1 MMDKKSLTFL
11 LFWFIV
17 LVPSVGYAEE
27 LSFIQYRTIDG
38 LSFNNVDYLA
48 EDDEGL
54 IYACTN
60 LGLNIFDGTKFTV
73 FNQYNTD
80 GFTNKV
86 NLVTPIAPG
95 YILIGTAEKGLF
107 VYNKF
112 EEQIISL
119 KEFFGFPFFSAVVAT
134 MDEQHRVW
142 IGSDD
147 GRLFCLDGKE
157 LICAIQQGNPLNL
170 VQVDNLPKARIN
182 SLLALNKEIL
192 LGTDEGEIYRVRK
205 IGNDFIVDKPLSLRS
220 IACVYALFEKNKV
233 LYVGTEKGIYRLS
246 NYMDLSYNSEMTL
259 DEPFCLERCI
269 VRTISAHGLNL
280 WVGTEGNGL
289 FKVPINP
296 QKKSTIQQINY
307 SNNKRNGINS
317 DYILS
322 SLIDSDEN
330 LWIGTWFGG
339 INHLD
344 LKKQNYAFIYDQEN
358 ENDIYSNIIWCL
370 QNKSDDEYW
379 VGTHGNGLCSYRLDE
394 NSFVQ
399 EKYSPELQSISS
411 MYQTS
416 DNNYLYV
423 GTWGRGVKVY
433 NAQTLEALPHMEKAL
448 ARLADDRIYSILPDP
463 NGNLWIGCFKNGLQR
478 FCKEKQQ
485 LEPIVLAKKQIDIR
499 FILIDSIKNM
509 IWVASL
515 QNGLFRVECS
525 ETWEPVSIL
534 HFDRFDGQ
542 TERLKPESLFLDA
555 DRRLWI
561 LSRNGM
567 GYYDEAAQKAK
578 KLTILSGCITTGMTT
593 DQQGAFW
600 VSSYNGIYKVN
611 PENGYSE
618 EMLTDHAF
626 HSIVYNKKEN
636 VLLATSDEGV
646 LKVDP
651 DHEINMGSEPK
662 IILSDLKILDQEV
675 KPGIKLADKMIL
687 DKRLNYCDTLI
698 IPHFSHTF
706 SIRMN
711 ILSFSKTQKEK
722 ISYMLE
728 GFEEIWNVLP
738 GKSAK
743 AVYTNVP
750 PGRYLFKVK
759 AANEYNLWSDE
770 RSLVLIK
777 EKPWWGTNLAW
788 SIYVIIVVGII
799 YWIIR
804 ELNIRVK
811 IRQELRIERIKQ
823 EREHELYQQK
833 AVFFTNIS
841 HDLRTPLTLIIGP
854 LEEML
859 ESKQFNDKV
868 EQTLQ
873 RMLKNARMLL
883 GLINQI
889 LDFRKAET
897 NNLKLEL
904 KQTDLSVFLHHV
916 YSQFNELAKQ
926 KKIDFDLVC
935 PEDSIILV
943 ADPQKLESI
952 LFNLLSNA
960 IKFTPSYGSILVECR
975 TDDTNV
981 IIRICD
987 TGKGMAQHEIPNIFN
1002 RFYQLKPSGKSLGT
1016 GIGLNLVKRYMD
1028 LHEGSVEVQS
1038 SLGKGSQFTLIF
1050 PRGKV
1055 QGQYEEYSFQT
1066 SISSL
1071 NVEHQ
1076 ESIEQDGFKKEPV
1089 LVVIDDHQDILD
1101 YLKDILEKN
1110 YRVYTAINGKE
1121 GLSLVARKHPDLVIS
1136 DIMMEDMDGL
1146 MVCKKIKSNL
1156 NSSHIPII
1164 LLTAKNALEDRIEGF
1179 DSGADEY
1186 IEKPF
1191 NSKLLL
1197 TRVRTLIEHR
1207 ELIKRRFLL
1216 SDLKNTEVAPSSV
1229 DEKFMKQVVELI
1241 EAHIND
1247 SDFTVQ
1253 SLVDEMKVSQDQL
1266 YRKIKAL
1273 TGLSINHFIRLLR
1286 LKRAAQMLASGQYT
1300 VSEVVFQTGF
1310 NNPSYFTKCFKTE
1323 YGVLP
1328 SDFIQQVNE

>member
-1 MMDKKSLTFL
+1 MSYLCQTLTVVFVIISLQVNGGKL
-11 LFWFIV
+11 N
-17 LVPSVGYAEE
+17 
-27 LSFIQYRTIDG
+27 FIQYEMKDG
-38 LSFNNVDYLA
+38 LSFNNVDCLA
-48 EDDEGL
+48 EDEEGL

-60 LGLNIFDGTKFTV
+60 LGLNVFNGSEFTV
-73 FNQYNTD
+73 YNQYNTD
-80 GFTNKV
+80 GFCNKISV
-86 NLVTPIAPG
+86 VLPFEKG
-95 YILIGTAEKGLF
+95 YVLIGTVEKGLF
-107 VYNKF
+107 LFDKF
-112 EEQIISL
+112 
-119 KEFFGFPFFSAVVAT
+119 KEKIVPLFINEKQQLGWITDMKIDADR
-134 MDEQHRVW
+134 MIW
-142 IGSDD
+142 IGIEEGKLYCVSSDD
-147 GRLFCLDGKE
+147 
-157 LICAIQQGNPLNL
+157 LISKYKKGEALSLSRISQIPVL
-170 VQVDNLPKARIN
+170 RIN
-182 SLLALNKEIL
+182 SLLVVDHGIL
-192 LGTDEGEIYRVRK
+192 LGNDGSEVYRIRK
-205 IGNDFIVDKPLSLRS
+205 SGIGFIVDSPLLLKEVKR
-220 IACVYALFEKNKV
+220 VYKITKKGNAIFL
-233 LYVGTEKGIYRLS
+233 GTDRGLYRLD
-246 NYMDLSYNSEMTL
+246 NQELLSYNETYALNEAWQMEGLIIRSISVY
-259 DEPFCLERCI
+259 LED
-269 VRTISAHGLNL
+269 L
-280 WVGTEGNGL
+280 WVGTEGHGL
-289 FKVPINP
+289 FKVSID
-296 QKKSTIQQINY
+296 SLAESAIQQINY
-307 SNNKRNGINS
+307 SNSKRNGINS

-344 LKKQNYAFIYDQEN
+344 LKKQNYVFIYDQQN

-370 QNKSDDEYW
+370 QNKSEDEYW

-423 GTWGRGVKVY
+423 GTWGHGVKVY
-433 NAQTLEALPHMEKAL
+433 KAQSMEALPHMEKAL
-448 ARLADDRIYSILPDP
+448 TRLADDRIYSILPDP
-463 NGNLWIGCFKNGLQR
+463 NGNIWIGCFKNGLQR
-478 FCKEKQQ
+478 LSKENLE
-485 LEPIVLAKKQIDIR
+485 LEPIVLAEKQIDIR
-499 FILIDSIKNM
+499 FILIDSIKNT

-525 ETWEPVSIL
+525 ETWEPMSVL
-534 HFDRFDGQ
+534 HIDRFDGQ

-555 DRRLWI
+555 NRQLWI
-561 LSRNGM
+561 LSRDGL
-567 GYYDEAAQKAK
+567 GFYDEASQKAK

-593 DQQGAFW
+593 DHQGSFW
-600 VSSYNGIYKVN
+600 VSTYNGIYKVD
-611 PENGYSE
+611 PENGHSE

-626 HSIVYNKKEN
+626 HSIIYNKEEN

-646 LKVDP
+646 LKIDP
-651 DHEINMGSEPK
+651 DHEMNTGSEPRV
-662 IILSDLKILDQEV
+662 ILSELKILDQEV
-675 KPGIKLADKMIL
+675 KPGTKFAEKKIL

-711 ILSFSKTQKEK
+711 TLSFSKIQKEK
-722 ISYMLE
+722 ISYILE
-728 GFEEIWNVLP
+728 GFEEIWNIMP

-750 PGRYLFKVK
+750 PGRYQFKVK
-759 AANEYNLWSDE
+759 AANEYNQWSAE
-770 RSLVLIK
+770 RSLLLIK
-777 EKPWWGTNLAW
+777 QKPWWATHLAW
-788 SIYVIIVVGII
+788 GIYLILAAGAVFWIV
-799 YWIIR
+799 R
-804 ELNIRVK
+804 EINIRFK

-904 KQTDLSVFLHHV
+904 KQIDLSVFLHHV
-916 YSQFNELAKQ
+916 YSQFNELAQQ

-935 PEDSIILV
+935 PEDSIMLA

-987 TGKGMAQHEIPNIFN
+987 TGKGMAQHEVPNIFN

-1050 PRGKV
+1050 PRGEV

-1076 ESIEQDGFKKEPV
+1076 ESIEQDGLKKEPV
-1089 LVVIDDHQDILD
+1089 LVIIDDHQDILD

-1207 ELIKRRFLL
+1207 ELMKKRFLL
-1216 SDLKNTEVAPSSV
+1216 SDLKSTDVAPSSV
-1229 DEKFMKQVVELI
+1229 DEKFMTRVVSII
-1241 EAHIND
+1241 ESQITD

-1328 SDFIQQVNE
+1328 SDYMQKANA